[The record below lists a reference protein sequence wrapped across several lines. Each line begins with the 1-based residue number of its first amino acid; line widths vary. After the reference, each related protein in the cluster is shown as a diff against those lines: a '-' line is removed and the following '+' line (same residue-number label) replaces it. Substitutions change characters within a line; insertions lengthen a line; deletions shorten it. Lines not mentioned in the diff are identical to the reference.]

1 MLPDF
6 ISYEYEVSNWS
17 LSGGM
22 RLKYREC
29 VAQSRGMLLNHP
41 NNKNK
46 SCIRL
51 KHFIEPRNMKHCGIK
66 YMIKS
71 RK

>member
-1 MLPDF
+1 
-6 ISYEYEVSNWS
+6 
-17 LSGGM
+17 M

-29 VAQSRGMLLNHP
+29 VAQSMAMLLNHP

-51 KHFIEPRNMKHCGIK
+51 KTFLEPRNMKHCGIK
-66 YMIKS
+66 YMIKLENRYCIELIVRMYNMIS
-71 RK
+71 YI

>member
-1 MLPDF
+1 
-6 ISYEYEVSNWS
+6 
-17 LSGGM
+17 M

-51 KHFIEPRNMKHCGIK
+51 KTFHRNMKHCGIK

-71 RK
+71 GK

>member
-1 MLPDF
+1 
-6 ISYEYEVSNWS
+6 
-17 LSGGM
+17 M

-71 RK
+71 GK